1 MCSTV
6 CEVHVVDE
14 RAPWERA
21 RPRTEPISRNEIV
34 ASLDRIIAKLDDTID
49 ERTNAMNEEN
59 NSEDVKPT
67 WRARLWDFIKRTAV
81 AVKNK
86 IVEFVVGVYHHTEAI
101 IVCTAAAIGVDAL
114 LSRLPFVYNLP
125 MWIEAPWVIPVVSVV
140 IVGVLLWNG
149 ERRANRREAKKIQRL
164 RTDMMAGSPHLMEM
178 AVQMGFI
185 PAQP

>member
-86 IVEFVVGVYHHTEAI
+86 IVE
-101 IVCTAAAIGVDAL
+101 DAL